1 MERLLVLL
9 FSVTLLIAT
18 AAPRGAS
25 EECNFSGGICT
36 TVETAVKK
44 STSCLFSGCS
54 EKNETEE
61 QDSGCSM
68 PACCVSGPCC
78 CLCLV
83 PEQPQICGR
92 PVLIQE
98 KRVKPGYYQGFYPQE
113 VDLSIWKPP
122 APSPRGALPLQT
134 SQTSAAKPAGTGGFR
149 FRRLNPPV
157 HSL

>member
-1 MERLLVLL
+1 MDRLLVLL

-36 TVETAVKK
+36 TVEKAVKK

-54 EKNETEE
+54 EENETEE

-122 APSPRGALPLQT
+122 APPRPQPPRGLYPFKLL
-134 SQTSAAKPAGTGGFR
+134 KP
-149 FRRLNPPV
+149 RRLNPPV
-157 HSL
+157 QEVFDLGG

>member
-1 MERLLVLL
+1 MDRLLVLL
-9 FSVTLLIAT
+9 FSVTIFLAT
-18 AAPRGAS
+18 SAPRGGM
-25 EECNFSGGICT
+25 ENCDFSGGICVMT
-36 TVETAVKK
+36 KTVKDKMNCLA
-44 STSCLFSGCS
+44 SFSCEKGGDS
-54 EKNETEE
+54 EEK
-61 QDSGCSM
+61 DSGCTM

-122 APSPRGALPLQT
+122 APSNPSNSSNPSNPSNMAGA
-134 SQTSAAKPAGTGGFR
+134 
-149 FRRLNPPV
+149 
-157 HSL
+157 